1 MNLQA
6 LSLIATNLARVD
18 QLRGV
23 LLANVHDQTLLLEM
37 PDRLAC
43 NGAVH
48 LQPLA
53 DNRGSDELRL
63 RYLLHH
69 LVVSGLV
76 EHDHVRQLLL
86 HLALAPLLLLRLT
99 AGHSSLHL
107 RLLGLLHHLV
117 GPHGLDYPLLWAPAL

>member
-63 RYLLHH
+63 R
-69 LVVSGLV
+69 
-76 EHDHVRQLLL
+76 LLL